1 MNKLLIAFLI
11 LLAIGLI
18 VYIICSM
25 CGSSSKYSSAVVTQ
39 EIIFITRPDCDT
51 ETQQNI
57 EETFFNL
64 VLLKEIIDNGNKDT
78 HEILIKP
85 VIQSLSKTV
94 QKIAPILEKEKEI
107 VVTIKNTTFKLKKDG
122 MGNICFGSPTYFMCL
137 NPSTNELYPYI
148 NDMIVVYHL
157 IKQRSMGVLGRD
169 KNVETILNTILSN
182 VLPPCDKGL
191 SFFVDYSTKY
201 DNLILT
207 KLFNSTLDKDL
218 LSSLMMIVLFSN
230 NSLKTIEDVS
240 MNNKGMF
247 MVNERTLMYLQQFH
261 KLPISNMITYKDM
274 KHALYNMCY
283 AKYTVHG
290 FSMLT
295 NDSKQIEERKQM
307 IDEMLKVSTCKP
319 KMSTDVVIPSP
330 PIVVPPPDT
339 STTTTTVV
347 PVEVTPIVP
356 SLEVPASQPP
366 LKSILKEPTPTEN
379 YEDGSGMDVQ
389 DYSVKKKNICK
400 KVTFI

>member
-1 MNKLLIAFLI
+1 MNKILIALLI
-11 LLAIGLI
+11 LLSIGLI
-18 VYIICSM
+18 VYIVNSI
-25 CGSSSKYSSAVVTQ
+25 SSSSTCSSTVSQ
-39 EIIFITRPDCDT
+39 EIIFITRPNYDM

-64 VLLKEIIDNGNKDT
+64 VLLREIIDNGNKDT
-78 HEILIKP
+78 HEILVKP

-94 QKIAPILEKEKEI
+94 QKIAPVLEKEKEI

-122 MGNICFGSPTYFMCL
+122 VGNICFGSPNYFMCL
-137 NPSTNELYPYI
+137 NPYTYELYPYI

-157 IKQRSMGVLGRD
+157 LRQRSIGLGRD
-169 KNVETILNTILSN
+169 TNVETILNTILSN
-182 VLPPCDKGL
+182 VLSPSCDKGTK
-191 SFFVDYSTKY
+191 FFVDYSTKY
-201 DNLILT
+201 DNIILT
-207 KLFNSTLDKDL
+207 KLFNSKLDTDL

-230 NSLKTIEDVS
+230 KVKSLEDVS

-247 MVNERTLMYLQQFH
+247 MVNNGTLSYLQQFH
-261 KLPISNMITYKDM
+261 KLPMSNMILYKDM

-283 AKYTVHG
+283 AKYTIHG
-290 FSMLT
+290 FSMVT

-319 KMSTDVVIPSP
+319 NELSNVVVPPP
-330 PIVVPPPDT
+330 PIVVPPPV
-339 STTTTTVV
+339 TTTAAVV
-347 PVEVTPIVP
+347 PVVEVP
-356 SLEVPASQPP
+356 SSQQP
-366 LKSILKEPTPTEN
+366 LKSILKEPTPSEN